1 MRKSADVKREDI
13 MPKFMN
19 SKYLFN
25 LQLFAGDDGEGEN
38 DDDGDGDDQDDD
50 ESDEDGDDAKFT
62 QADINKA
69 IARTIAKERRKAER
83 AKANGDKKKTDSDTK
98 DKGAEDT
105 EKTEAISK
113 ASKLEVKV
121 ACYEAG
127 VAKDS
132 VDDVTALAK
141 AYMDADAD
149 LDLEEAIEKVV
160 KKYPSFKTKQSND
173 DGEDDKDKS
182 SSWGKRQSGK
192 SSKKTSGVEAAFLK
206 KNPGLKV

>member
-1 MRKSADVKREDI
+1 

-19 SKYLFN
+19 SEYLFD
-25 LQLFAGDDGEGEN
+25 LQLFTGDDGDGGN
-38 DDDGDGDDQDDD
+38 GDSGDGDDQDDD
-50 ESDEDGDDAKFT
+50 ESDEDGDDVKFT
-62 QADINKA
+62 QADIDKA
-69 IARTIAKERRKAER
+69 VARTIAKERKKAER
-83 AKANGDKKKTDSDTK
+83 AKASEDKKKAGTSKKDDESDT
-98 DKGAEDT
+98 ADT

-160 KKYPSFKTKQSND
+160 KKYPSFKTKQSSD
-173 DGEDDKDKS
+173 DEGEDKGKS
-182 SSWGKRQSGK
+182 QSWGKRQTGK
-192 SSKKTSGVEAAFLK
+192 GSKKTSGVEAAFLK